1 MCGVGVGCINV
12 RDFFFAF
19 SVMFHFFTAS
29 KNLKIK
35 NESMAELVKAS
46 GSPVGTPPRLMISKM
61 VSD

>member
-1 MCGVGVGCINV
+1 
-12 RDFFFAF
+12 
-19 SVMFHFFTAS
+19 MFHFFTAS